1 MQYAYQL
8 YPFNDGST
16 TLNGYTYQVIADT
29 HSQDLFTVLASVGG
43 LIAALQTLHTLIF
56 GMPLFFGLFG
66 ESLVCYVSHR

>member
-16 TLNGYTYQVIADT
+16 TLNGYTYQVIADI
-29 HSQDLFTVLASVGG
+29 HSQDLFSVLASVGG

-66 ESLVCYVSHR
+66 ESLVCDVSLW